1 MPCEFHES
9 CVCNASHEKSGKVG
23 KKSGRRY
30 APAVVV
36 FVHPGSGENAVI
48 ASLEEGAGVFHRR
61 DAPLRDAEGERI
73 HPAVRVYPPDFVI
86 NYKNYI
92 REG

>member
-23 KKSGRRY
+23 GTIFSRSLNWEREAEKIRP
-30 APAVVV
+30 PA
-36 FVHPGSGENAVI
+36 
-48 ASLEEGAGVFHRR
+48 
-61 DAPLRDAEGERI
+61 
-73 HPAVRVYPPDFVI
+73 PDFVI